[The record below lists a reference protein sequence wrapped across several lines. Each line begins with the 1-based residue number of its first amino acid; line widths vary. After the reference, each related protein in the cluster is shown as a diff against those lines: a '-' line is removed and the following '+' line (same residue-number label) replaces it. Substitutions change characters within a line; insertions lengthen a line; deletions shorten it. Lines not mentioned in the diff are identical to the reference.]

1 MISLRV
7 HSNFPTQPPRAGCP
21 TPTLTPAISRS
32 GGGGSRLAHAHE
44 PSQAG
49 RSSLARPPTL
59 AICTT
64 SSRLQVFNFSLN
76 RGRRDVARALAL
88 ILLISTSLRTSAH
101 PRACAPMRST
111 LERHCTVAIPHPS
124 QLDDHA
130 HPAIHQRARPHAQ
143 REPKP
148 DPCYLLIGPATASG
162 YRLPDTNLD
171 EEEDDRG
178 LEPVRVRARLRFRAL
193 SFALRTCG
201 GARAAHTAG

>member
-1 MISLRV
+1 M
-7 HSNFPTQPPRAGCP
+7 NRA
-21 TPTLTPAISRS
+21 R
-32 GGGGSRLAHAHE
+32 H
-44 PSQAG
+44 
-49 RSSLARPPTL
+49 
-59 AICTT
+59 
-64 SSRLQVFNFSLN
+64 
-76 RGRRDVARALAL
+76 DVALSLAL
-88 ILLISTSLRTSAH
+88 ILLKYHNMPPHQSPHQRV
-101 PRACAPMRST
+101 CAPMRST
-111 LERHCTVAIPHPS
+111 LKRYCTVAIPHPS

-178 LEPVRVRARLRFRAL
+178 LEPVRVRARLRFRSL